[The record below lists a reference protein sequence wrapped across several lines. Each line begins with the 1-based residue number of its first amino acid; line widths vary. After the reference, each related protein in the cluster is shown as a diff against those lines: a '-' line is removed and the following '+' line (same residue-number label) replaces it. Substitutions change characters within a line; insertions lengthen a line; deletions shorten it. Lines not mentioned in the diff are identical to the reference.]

1 MGRLNDKNTLN
12 VLPSTLAEA
21 AFSSLC
27 EYWPFKQALSSNM
40 FSDVYRSY
48 KINYIHTLT
57 CIHQQPQLTY
67 NMANR
72 GFSFGCVFWYC
83 EKKLCSLTSCRS
95 LGHANKMF
103 RFPSPRLL
111 SRWVGRSGK
120 KKQQQKKE
128 WKLFVPVYFCILNL
142 TFNLQDI

>member
-1 MGRLNDKNTLN
+1 MGRLNDKNTLK

-57 CIHQQPQLTY
+57 GIHQQPQLTY

-72 GFSFGCVFWYC
+72 GLDVFFDIV
-83 EKKLCSLTSCRS
+83 KRNFA
-95 LGHANKMF
+95 H
-103 RFPSPRLL
+103 
-111 SRWVGRSGK
+111 
-120 KKQQQKKE
+120 
-128 WKLFVPVYFCILNL
+128 WKAV
-142 TFNLQDI
+142 DH